1 MPIDLDRPTPRPR
14 DAILRKRPKGSQIS
28 ADPRPGHPR
37 NAARTERSGFR
48 TGEVRFTDWA
58 LI

>member
-1 MPIDLDRPTPRPR
+1 MPADLDRPTPRPR
-14 DAILRKRPKGSQIS
+14 DAILRLRPKGSSTS

-37 NAARTERSGFR
+37 NAARSAYR
-48 TGEVRFTDWA
+48 TAEVTFTDWA

>member
-1 MPIDLDRPTPRPR
+1 MPADLDRATPRPR
-14 DAILRKRPKGSQIS
+14 DAIRHLRPQGSSIG

-37 NAARTERSGFR
+37 NAARSAYR
-48 TGEVRFTDWA
+48 TAEVMFTDWA